1 MLSRLRRLA
10 ILEIASAYPKKTF
23 SPEGTAVNSQ
33 GREPLG
39 QGTREPLGQGTREP
53 LGQGTREPLGQ
64 GTREPLGQG
73 TREPLGRLQF
83 DVPSPVRGG
92 RKRWVL
98 SPLTG
103 FWDLGSSSRG

>member
-33 GREPLG
+33 G
-39 QGTREPLGQGTREP
+39 REPLGQGTREP